1 MHMKRNQ
8 LLNECAVCMLYAYLV
23 PSSGG
28 NGFIVN
34 ATSKVPLSVGILL
47 PSCAKAR
54 GTAAKI
60 IMAAHNASLLTIP
73 MPNDYTIEK
82 LVDKSVPI
90 SLNYLDI

>member
-1 MHMKRNQ
+1 MWFFRLSVLGSTNSK
-8 LLNECAVCMLYAYLV
+8 LIITGFL
-23 PSSGG
+23 SSGG